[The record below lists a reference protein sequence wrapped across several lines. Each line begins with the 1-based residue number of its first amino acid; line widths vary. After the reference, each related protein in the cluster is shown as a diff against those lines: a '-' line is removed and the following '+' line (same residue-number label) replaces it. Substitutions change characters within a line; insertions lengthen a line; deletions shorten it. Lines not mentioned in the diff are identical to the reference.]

1 MSIKWLAGPPP
12 VYVHRDFLMTF
23 YGVLGLGNLVE
34 YEMLNGF
41 WSPIYGHVM
50 GFCPWNGWFTLMC
63 GNVEREL
70 ERF

>member
-34 YEMLNGF
+34 YEMLNCF
-41 WSPIYGHVM
+41 
-50 GFCPWNGWFTLMC
+50 
-63 GNVEREL
+63 
-70 ERF
+70 